1 MEFNDFCKDINCQ
14 IFNHSTDSCGFDSDC
29 DCEFTAAEF
38 NDWMTNNNFEIR
50 HILHKHKKIKVF
62 LGGTCNESIWRDE
75 LISLIGFS
83 NKLSLFNPVVEDWN
97 QEAQEQEIQER
108 ENCNYCLYVITPKM
122 LGTYS
127 IAEVIDDSNK
137 RPEKTLFCV
146 LVEDD
151 ELVFN
156 TSQLKSL
163 IQVKRMVSTN
173 GGKIFDGLD
182 GIAAFLKCL

>member
-1 MEFNDFCKDINCQ
+1 MKLNDFCKDINCQ
-14 IFNHSTDSCGFDSDC
+14 RFNHSADSCDFDIGCDC
-29 DCEFTAAEF
+29 DFTAAEF
-38 NDWMTNNNFEIR
+38 NEWIKTNDLEIR
-50 HILHKHKKIKVF
+50 QTQNIKVF

-97 QEAQEQEIQER
+97 KEAQEQEIIER
-108 ENCNYCLYVITPKM
+108 ENCDHCLYVITPKM

-127 IAEVIDDSNK
+127 IAEVVDDSNK

-146 LVEDD
+146 LVDD
-151 ELVFN
+151 GELVFN

-173 GGKIFDGLD
+173 GGKIFDDLD